1 MRMRA
6 GQPHGMLSQTRL
18 HTGAFLK
25 RTRST
30 VGRYKEVGYLCV
42 RPVEARAESI
52 PRGIM
57 MHMNEALNSRT

>member
-25 RTRST
+25 RTRSA
-30 VGRYKEVGYLCV
+30 VGRNKEVGYCE

-57 MHMNEALNSRT
+57 MHE